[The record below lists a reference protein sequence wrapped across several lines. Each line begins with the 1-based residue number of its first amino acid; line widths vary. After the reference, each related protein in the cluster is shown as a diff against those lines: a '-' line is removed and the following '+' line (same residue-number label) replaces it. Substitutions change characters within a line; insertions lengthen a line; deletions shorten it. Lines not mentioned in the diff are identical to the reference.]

1 MSGDRL
7 VERGSGWINGASL
20 SAAFC
25 GVMTSAGSRLM
36 ISALAGPI
44 SQDVF
49 ADEPASVVVG
59 ARPSPP
65 GLVHI
70 RRVLVIDVE
79 PGAAQHPAGHELV
92 GGRAQGAMKLS
103 ATATCSFSAN
113 MTH

>member
-1 MSGDRL
+1 VSGDRL

-59 ARPSPP
+59 PDHLLLALYTYVAFSSSTSNPGPRSTRP
-65 GLVHI
+65 G
-70 RRVLVIDVE
+70 
-79 PGAAQHPAGHELV
+79 
-92 GGRAQGAMKLS
+92 M
-103 ATATCSFSAN
+103 N
-113 MTH
+113 W